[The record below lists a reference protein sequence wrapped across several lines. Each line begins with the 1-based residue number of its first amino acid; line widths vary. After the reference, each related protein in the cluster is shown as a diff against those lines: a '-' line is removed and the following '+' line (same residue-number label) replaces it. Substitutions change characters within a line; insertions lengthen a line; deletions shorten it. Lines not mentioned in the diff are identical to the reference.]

1 MKKILKKSWSKIYY
15 AVLMFGVLA
24 PMRTVFGADIS
35 GSVSNGVGISTGNNP
50 TMGVKLDNPIRVDS
64 IEALIAEILKI
75 VVAIGTPIAVIFLMY
90 SGFKFVTAQ
99 GSDTKLKEAK
109 EMLLWTI
116 VGIVVLLGASLISTV
131 ISGTI
136 NQLKVGL

>member
-1 MKKILKKSWSKIYY
+1 MKNILKKYGSKIYY
-15 AVLMFGVLA
+15 TVLMLGVLI
-24 PMRTVFGADIS
+24 PMKIVFGADIS
-35 GSVSNGVGISTGNNP
+35 GSVGVGVSTGSGK
-50 TMGVKLDNPIRVDS
+50 TMGARLENPISVDS
-64 IEALIAEILKI
+64 IEALISEILKI

-90 SGFKFVTAQ
+90 SGFKFVMAQ
-99 GSDTKLKEAK
+99 GNDAKLKEAK
-109 EMLLWTI
+109 EMLTWTI